1 MKKLLIANGTLL
13 LVFIFLIPAMFADVK
28 YEIADVVNNRITTLC
43 YRHLYLLTG
52 FILFQ
57 FGVILY
63 LLFRFRNY
71 QR

>member
-28 YEIADVVNNRITTLC
+28 YEIADVANSRITVLC
-43 YRHLYLLTG
+43 YQHLFLLTA

-63 LLFRFRNY
+63 LLFRFRHY
-71 QR
+71 QQ